1 MTSGHDSVACWG
13 WCAMGWRLGSAMLL
27 AALLAGCA
35 ENRLLNGLQSQPDV
49 VMAIPE
55 PAVQPEPSLATPAP
69 ALTPPVGKF
78 GVQIA
83 ARRSEAEARAAIDE
97 MRAKFPSLL
106 GHEWATINRVSLP
119 QGEFYRVLVGPL
131 ASEGQA
137 KQLCSS
143 LKAQGAECI
152 IRAT

>member
-1 MTSGHDSVACWG
+1 
-13 WCAMGWRLGSAMLL
+13 MGWRVGSALLL

-35 ENRLLNGLQSQPDV
+35 ENRLLTGLQSEPDV
-49 VMAIPE
+49 MMATPE
-55 PAVQPEPSLATPAP
+55 PALQPAVPAEPALATPMP
-69 ALTPPVGKF
+69 AVTPPAGKF

-83 ARRSEAEARAAIDE
+83 ARRSEAEARATIDQ
-97 MRAKFPSLL
+97 MRARFPGLL
-106 GHEWATINRVSLP
+106 AREWATINRVSLP

-131 ASEGQA
+131 GSEGQA

-152 IRAT
+152 IRGT